1 MPPYS
6 NYSKGLKRKTGAVKT
21 THAMS
26 LQVFTSNICTQ
37 SEIEKQACILQ
48 TKKYSKQLKTVEPP
62 RLVTLSTTRYILLE
76 ILKKLIISTKAGID
90 IANINP
96 LDY

>member
-48 TKKYSKQLKTVEPP
+48 TKWSILNNWKQLNLPG
-62 RLVTLSTTRYILLE
+62 L
-76 ILKKLIISTKAGID
+76 
-90 IANINP
+90 
-96 LDY
+96 

>member
-1 MPPYS
+1 MEGTPLSIDTPPT
-6 NYSKGLKRKTGAVKT
+6 SKLKKVR
-21 THAMS
+21 S
-26 LQVFTSNICTQ
+26 LAICL
-37 SEIEKQACILQ
+37 EVVLNCAPINVHKNLHPAN
-48 TKKYSKQLKTVEPP
+48 KVKYSKQLKTVEPP

-76 ILKKLIISTKAGID
+76 ILKKIIISTKAGID